1 MWIMGEVTN
10 TSPFFIIRQGPTKMS
25 RLLIANA
32 SLLLLTLLVF
42 AQAERKLTASE
53 QTLVEGSK
61 KAILETGL
69 SEPYFDAHFKLLN
82 VIDKPSDRRVVWQF
96 SVDQYQAVLNDAIGY
111 YTDGAKRVNTHSIAK
126 SLGQTTEIR
135 RTISRAR
142 ALRLMKSCIGNFD
155 TPAVEYGPVNGRAE
169 LLLVANARTQAESK
183 TERERERERER
194 EEREKRKA
202 AAAGT
207 DVVESEEDEGEIKPL
222 LLGAINLQTGKCTK
236 GAGMIAP

>member
-1 MWIMGEVTN
+1 
-10 TSPFFIIRQGPTKMS
+10 MS

-32 SLLLLTLLVF
+32 LLVSLVLVVV
-42 AQAERKLTASE
+42 AQAGRKLTASE

-61 KAILETGL
+61 KAILETGI
-69 SEPYFDAHFKLLN
+69 SEPYFTAHFKLLN

-111 YTDGAKRVNTHSIAK
+111 YSDGAKRVNTHSIAK

-135 RTISRAR
+135 RTISRGR

-155 TPAVEYGPVNGRAE
+155 NPAVEYGPVNGRAE
-169 LLLVANARTQAESK
+169 LLLVANARTRAESK
-183 TERERERERER
+183 SERERERERER